1 MADGTPTTPAATPAT
16 AGFAPIPDPKRSPQS
31 YANYMTAQQ
40 NQAEADRTAKIN
52 SNVSAVYSPLQSL
65 LTTQKNA
72 ATKRYAQ
79 NQADITSIFGALSSL
94 TAADTARVNK
104 QFTDSLTKQQTDYA
118 TRVAQQNAETA
129 AGTQQAVA
137 TGAERG
143 TGPAMAANPIQAAA
157 AQGNANANAALTNWQ
172 GLMQAEQA
180 QTVKDVENRGTGYTQ
195 QKLGALSQLSK
206 NFEDTLTQFDAKS
219 ADLESQMAQA
229 KQTQQAAL
237 AANDF
242 EAAQNA
248 QKAIDA
254 LDLQK
259 TKNDSAQKVASI
271 TAEARLKGIQLQ
283 QAGANSRAA
292 SSASKTKYAQDVVGT
307 INRITDTYGANT
319 ASAFQTALDNVTS
332 TGKDA
337 KSAYNLFIKN
347 FANKPA
353 FQKLP
358 QATQTDLKASIKNEL
373 KRQFG
378 TGTGTFTLSGVQ

>member
-1 MADGTPTTPAATPAT
+1 MVDVNPTTPAVTPAT
-16 AGFAPIPDPKRSPQS
+16 AGFAPIPDAKRSPES
-31 YANYMTAQQ
+31 YARYMDAQQ
-40 NQAEADRTAKIN
+40 AKQTADRNTFVNN
-52 SNVSAVYSPLQSL
+52 SVNSVFSPLQEL
-65 LTTQKNA
+65 LKTQQDK

-79 NQADITSIFGALSSL
+79 NQADITTIFGALSGL

-104 QFTDSLTKQQTDYA
+104 QFTDSITKQQTDYA
-118 TRVAQQNAETA
+118 TRVAQQNAEAA
-129 AGTQQAVA
+129 AGTAQAAA

-143 TGPAMAANPIQAAA
+143 TGPSMNTNPIQVAA
-157 AQGNANANAALTNWQ
+157 AQGNSDANAALTNWQ
-172 GLMQAEQA
+172 GLMQSEQNQA
-180 QTVKDVENRGTGYTQ
+180 VKDVENRGAGYSQ
-195 QKLGALSQLSK
+195 QKVGALSQLSR
-206 NFEDTLTQFDAKS
+206 NFKDTLAGFDKAG
-219 ADLESQMAQA
+219 AELESQIAQA

-259 TKNDSAQKVASI
+259 TRNDSAQRVASI
-271 TAEARLKGIQLQ
+271 TAEARLKGIQMQ

-292 SSASKTKYAQDVVGT
+292 SKTKATKYSSDVVGT
-307 INRITDTYGANT
+307 INRISDDYGGGT
-319 ASAFQTALDNVTS
+319 AGAFQTALDNVTS
-332 TGKDA
+332 AGKDA
-337 KSAYNLFIKN
+337 KNAYNLFIKN
-347 FANKPA
+347 FANKPE

-358 QATQTDLKASIKNEL
+358 QATQVDLKASMKNEL